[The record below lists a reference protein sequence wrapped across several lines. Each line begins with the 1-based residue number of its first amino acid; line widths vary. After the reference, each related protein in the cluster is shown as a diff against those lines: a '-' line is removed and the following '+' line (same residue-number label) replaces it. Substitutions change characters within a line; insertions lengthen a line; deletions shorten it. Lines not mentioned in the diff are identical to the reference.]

1 MANLHLKRFARR
13 SALALICMTATF
25 GAGSATAYTSEGGS
39 SQNLRTHPG
48 AMPLPFPVPAQ
59 MQPLP
64 QPFPRPAYERPR
76 Y

>member
-1 MANLHLKRFARR
+1 MANLSFKRFAGR
-13 SALALICMTATF
+13 SALALFCMTAAL
-25 GAGSATAYTSEGGS
+25 GAASAAQAYTSEGGS
-39 SQNLRTHPG
+39 QSLRTHPG

>member
-1 MANLHLKRFARR
+1 MANLTLKSFAKR
-13 SALALICMTATF
+13 SAFALVWMTA
-25 GAGSATAYTSEGGS
+25 ALSAASAAQAYTSEGGS
-39 SQNLRTHPG
+39 QTLRTHPG